1 MTSKAEEQA
10 GTWPSVFWRSEP
22 ALRVG
27 SSAALPVGSARRQP
41 VISLLC
47 NSIRGLAAVR
57 GVALFYARFGRSKA
71 LPSIFVLGRADV
83 LNGDQADIIVEGAVG
98 GETPNLRQEF
108 VE

>member
-22 ALRVG
+22 ALRAG

-57 GVALFYARFGRSKA
+57 GVTLFYARFVRSKA
-71 LPSIFVLGRADV
+71 IPSIFVSGRARV
-83 LNGDQADIIVEGAVG
+83 LNGDQAHIIVKLAVG
-98 GETPNLRQEF
+98 GETPYLRQEF
-108 VE
+108 IE